1 MLQYN
6 FFTILKSGLDT
17 AAITDDDIVALK
29 ACTREEWQQLTDLA
43 VKQSVAGVFF
53 DGIQNIYKS
62 HGEILPKTE
71 WARELKGRLFGITL
85 QLEQR
90 NKKQIAVMNKV
101 GGYMQKHGCQMMVM
115 KGQACA
121 AMYPNP
127 LHRSIGD
134 IDCYLYDDYA
144 KGNELIRKTGV
155 HVDDSHYKHSEFC
168 IEGETFENHQYF
180 VTTRAGERYKR
191 LDRRLKGLAGQR
203 TTDNSQETRDKGIET
218 KENGLQTTDNGLQ
231 MRTSSDNS
239 QETTVKGQN
248 SLIANRLSL
257 NVQFSPVMF
266 NALFLTYHAC
276 IHFVSEGLRLKQ
288 VLDWVMFV
296 KKHQE
301 DVDWDVLHRWCEE
314 YKLNRF
320 LMVMNAIAVEKFGV
334 VVDRQQTTDKGK
346 ASPDDRQQ
354 SRYKGLGMMSES
366 PYVDK
371 VMHSI
376 LYDDDYIFNSNK
388 GKLSR
393 RFHIV
398 SNMFKYRWKYHD
410 IFEESTIMLLCT
422 KTLAFLFKKDK

>member
-1 MLQYN
+1 MLLQN
-6 FFTILKSGLDT
+6 FFTILKLGLDT

-29 ACTREEWQQLTDLA
+29 ACTQEEWQQMADLA
-43 VKQSVAGVFF
+43 VKQSVAGGFF

-90 NKKQIAVMNKV
+90 NRKQIAVMNKV
-101 GGYMQKHGCQMMVM
+101 GGYMQKHGCRMMVM

-144 KGNELIRKTGV
+144 KGNELIRQTGV
-155 HVDDSHYKHSEFC
+155 HVDDSWYKHSKFS

-180 VTTRAGERYKR
+180 VSTRGGERYKR
-191 LDRRLKGLAGQR
+191 LDAKLKELAAGSELVSWGVGELVGRESKESREGQ
-203 TTDNSQETRDKGIET
+203 ET
-218 KENGLQTTDNGLQ
+218 KEKGKE
-231 MRTSSDNS
+231 MRDESLEFRETQSSDLLTFNS
-239 QETTVKGQN
+239 Q
-248 SLIANRLSL
+248 LSTL
-257 NVQFSPVMF
+257 NVTFPPVMF

-288 VLDWVMFV
+288 VLDWVVFV
-296 KKHQE
+296 KRHQE
-301 DVDWDVLHRWCEE
+301 DIDWKELHDWCEE

-320 LMVMNAIAVEKFGV
+320 LVVMNAIAIQKFGV
-334 VVDRQQTTDKGK
+334 EKRNTGMKHD
-346 ASPDDRQQ
+346 SPFV
-354 SRYKGLGMMSES
+354 E
-366 PYVDK
+366 K
-371 VMHSI
+371 VMYSI
-376 LYDDDYIFNSNK
+376 LYDDDYIFNTNK
-388 GKLSR
+388 GKLAR

-398 SNMFKYRWKYHD
+398 LNMFKYRWKYYD
-410 IFEESTIMLLCT
+410 IFEESAIKLLCT
-422 KTLAFLFKKDK
+422 KTLAFLLKKV